1 MTFFWEHIMAYLDG
15 AFLSKQGIGLEKY
28 KHVTKHKFLAELDVS
43 SQYNILTIHQAL
55 DFQGVSKMV

>member
-1 MTFFWEHIMAYLDG
+1 MAYLDG